1 MAQSNFGF
9 HRKFDSYTT
18 RDWFDRC
25 VGKWTSRRRYI
36 FNMKT
41 MEPQNYVTNFEIK
54 AGEPWKRLGDND
66 GDVIDYNNQWIVT
79 WTGETEGEMVLT
91 LSDYGTTLSRS
102 RDYFGKGA
110 HDARIKVIDKD
121 CIVLHTAYS
130 GMKFREEIRFLANDT
145 LRLRQTIGYD
155 ENTGEPR
162 LVGQYYEVRI

>member
-9 HRKFDSYTT
+9 TPFDVNDHEMERIVTTTT
-18 RDWFDRC
+18 REWLDRC
-25 VGKWTSRRRYI
+25 IGKWTSRRRYI

-41 MEPQNYVTNFEIK
+41 MEPQNFVTNFEIK
-54 AGEPWKRLGDND
+54 AADKGWTVN
-66 GDVIDYNNQWIVT
+66 

-91 LSDYGTTLSRS
+91 LSEDCKTLSRS

-110 HDARIKVIDKD
+110 HDASIDVIDPD